1 MGIKGIDVSHWQG
14 NINWKKVAGDG
25 IKFAFIKATEGTTLK
40 DNKFETNVSGANA
53 AGIKTGA
60 YHFARFGSKSEALEE
75 ARFFL
80 SVVKKV
86 SLSYPL
92 VLDLEVN
99 QRNVGKSVLTDAAV
113 AFLREVEKAGYFAMI
128 YSGKSFLENCL
139 DESKLKP
146 FALWVARYNKKL
158 GRDADIWQYSDCGK
172 VAGISG
178 NVDMNICYRDG
189 LRAQAAVKTEKTSSV
204 KPVSNKKSG
213 KSNTTY
219 TVKKGDTLSEIAQ
232 KYGTTVKALQ
242 SLNNIK
248 DPNKIYVGQ
257 KLKISGNVSKSSNKK
272 QYYTIKSGDTL
283 SGISK
288 KFNTSIKTLQA
299 WNDIKNPNKIY
310 AGQKIR
316 VK

>member
-53 AGIKTGA
+53 VGIKTGA
-60 YHFARFGSKSEALEE
+60 YHFARFGSKSEALAE

-80 SVVKKV
+80 SVANKV
-86 SLSYPL
+86 RLTYPL

-99 QRNVGKSVLTDAAV
+99 QRNVSKSVLTDAAV

-146 FALWVARYNKKL
+146 FALWVARYNNTL
-158 GRDADIWQYSDCGK
+158 GRHADIWQYSSNGK
-172 VAGISG
+172 VSGISG
-178 NVDMNICYRDG
+178 NVDMNICYREG
-189 LRAQAAVKTEKTSSV
+189 LRAQVAVTTEKAATV
-204 KPVSNKKSG
+204 KPVSNKKPV
-213 KSNTTY
+213 KTEPVY
-219 TVKKGDTLSEIAQ
+219 TVKKGDALSVIAK
-232 KYGTTVKALQ
+232 KYNTTVKALQ

-257 KLKISGNVSKSSNKK
+257 KLKISSSASTVSNKK

-288 KFNTSIKTLQA
+288 RFNTSIKTLQN
-299 WNDIKNPNKIY
+299 WNGIKNANKIY

-316 VK
+316 VG

>member
-14 NINWKKVAGDG
+14 DINWKKVAADR

-75 ARFFL
+75 AKFFL
-80 SVVKKV
+80 SAVKKV

-99 QRNVGKSVLTDAAV
+99 QRNVSKAVLTDAAV
-113 AFLREVEKAGYFAMI
+113 AFLREIEKAGYFAMI

-146 FALWVARYNKKL
+146 FALWVARYSSKL
-158 GRDADIWQYSDCGK
+158 GRDADIWQYSDCEK

-189 LRAQAAVKTEKTSSV
+189 LKAKVSGKTEKTPNV
-204 KPVSNKKSG
+204 KPVSNKKPV
-213 KSNTTY
+213 KTETVY

-232 KYGTTVKALQ
+232 KYNMTVKALQ

-257 KLKISGNVSKSSNKK
+257 KLKIGGSSSNKK

-299 WNDIKNPNKIY
+299 WNGIKNANKIY

>member
-40 DNKFETNVSGANA
+40 DNKFVTNVSGANA

-60 YHFARFGSKSEALEE
+60 YHFARFGSKSEALAE
-75 ARFFL
+75 AKFFL
-80 SVVKKV
+80 SVVKNAN
-86 SLSYPL
+86 LSYPL

-99 QRNVGKSVLTDAAV
+99 QRKVSKSVLTDAAV
-113 AFLREVEKAGYFAMI
+113 AFLLEVEKAGYFAMF
-128 YSGKSFLENCL
+128 YSYKDFLENSL

-146 FALWVARYNKKL
+146 FALWAARYNSIL
-158 GRDADIWQYSDCGK
+158 GRDADIWQYSSTGK
-172 VAGISG
+172 VSGISG

-189 LRAQAAVKTEKTSSV
+189 LRAKVSAKTDKAATV
-204 KPVSNKKSG
+204 KPVSNKKPV
-213 KSNTTY
+213 KTETVY
-219 TVKKGDTLSEIAQ
+219 TVKKGDALSVIAK
-232 KYGTTVKALQ
+232 KYNTTVKALQ

-257 KLKISGNVSKSSNKK
+257 KLKISSSASTASNKK

-288 KFNTSIKTLQA
+288 RFNTSIKTLQN
-299 WNDIKNPNKIY
+299 WNGIKNANKIY
-310 AGQKIR
+310 ARQKIR

>member
-14 NINWKKVAGDG
+14 SINWKKVAADG

-40 DNKFETNVSGANA
+40 DEKFETNASGANA

-60 YHFARFGSKSEALEE
+60 YHFARFGSKSEALAE

-80 SVVKKV
+80 SVAKKV
-86 SLSYPL
+86 DLSYPL

-99 QRNVGKSVLTDAAV
+99 QRNVSKSVLTDAAV
-113 AFLREVEKAGYFAMI
+113 AFLREIEKAGYFAMI

-146 FALWVARYNKKL
+146 FALWVARYNNKL
-158 GRDADIWQYSDCGK
+158 GRDADIWQYSSSGK
-172 VAGISG
+172 VSGISG
-178 NVDMNICYRDG
+178 NVDMNICYRNG
-189 LRAQAAVKTEKTSSV
+189 LRAQAAVKTAAV
-204 KPVSNKKSG
+204 KPVSNKKSV
-213 KSNTTY
+213 KSNTIY
-219 TVKKGDTLSEIAQ
+219 TIKKGDTLSEIAQ
-232 KYGTTVKALQ
+232 KYKTTVKALQ

-248 DPNKIYVGQ
+248 NPNKIYVGQ
-257 KLKISGNVSKSSNKK
+257 KLKISGSVSKSSNKK

-288 KFNTSIKTLQA
+288 RFNRSIKTLQA
-299 WNDIKNPNKIY
+299 WNGIKNANKIY

>member
-14 NINWKKVAGDG
+14 DINWKKVAADR

-60 YHFARFGSKSEALEE
+60 YHFARFGSKSEALAE
-75 ARFFL
+75 AKFFL
-80 SVVKKV
+80 SAVKKV

-99 QRNVGKSVLTDAAV
+99 QRNVSKSVLTDAAV
-113 AFLREVEKAGYFAMI
+113 AFLREIEKAGYFAMI

-146 FALWVARYNKKL
+146 FALWVARYSSKL

-178 NVDMNICYRDG
+178 NVDMNICYRED
-189 LRAQAAVKTEKTSSV
+189 LRCQVGVKAEKNP
-204 KPVSNKKSG
+204 KPSRKPGKSG
-213 KSNTTY
+213 TTY

-232 KYGTTVKALQ
+232 KNNTTVKALQ
-242 SLNNIK
+242 NLNNIK
-248 DPNKIYVGQ
+248 DANKIYVGQ
-257 KLKISGNVSKSSNKK
+257 KLKISGSPSTASNKK

-288 KFNTSIKTLQA
+288 RFNTSIKTLQA
-299 WNDIKNPNKIY
+299 WNGIKNANKIY

-316 VK
+316 VR

>member
-14 NINWKKVAGDG
+14 NIDWNKVAADG

-40 DNKFETNVSGANA
+40 DKKFETNVSGANA
-53 AGIKTGA
+53 VGIKTGA
-60 YHFARFGSKSEALEE
+60 YHFARFGSKSEALAE

-86 SLSYPL
+86 NLSYPL

-99 QRNVGKSVLTDAAV
+99 QRNVSKSVLTDAAV
-113 AFLREVEKAGYFAMI
+113 AFLRELESAGYFAMI

-139 DESKLKP
+139 DESKLNP
-146 FALWVARYNKKL
+146 FALWVARYSSKL
-158 GRDADIWQYSDCGK
+158 GRDADIWQYSDCGR

-189 LRAQAAVKTEKTSSV
+189 LQAHAAVKTKKTSAV
-204 KPVSNKKSG
+204 KSVSNKKSG
-213 KSNTTY
+213 KSEMTY
-219 TVKKGDTLSEIAQ
+219 TVKKGDTLSGIAQ
-232 KYGTTVKALQ
+232 KYKTTVKALQ

-248 DPNKIYVGQ
+248 DANKIYIGQ
-257 KLKISGNVSKSSNKK
+257 KLLIGRSSSKNK

-283 SGISK
+283 SEISK
-288 KFNTSIKTLQA
+288 RFNTSIKTLQA
-299 WNDIKNPNKIY
+299 WNSIKNPNKIY
-310 AGQKIR
+310 AGQEIR
-316 VK
+316 VR

>member
-14 NINWKKVAGDG
+14 NINWKQVAKDE

-40 DNKFETNVSGANA
+40 DKKFETNVLGANA

-60 YHFARFGSKSEALEE
+60 YHFARFGSKSEALAE

-99 QRNVGKSVLTDAAV
+99 ETDVSKSVLTNAAV
-113 AFLREVEKAGYFAMI
+113 AFLHEIESAGYFAMI
-128 YSGKSFLENCL
+128 YSSKSFFENCL
-139 DESKLKP
+139 DESQLKP
-146 FALWVARYNKKL
+146 FALWIARYSSKL

-178 NVDMNICYRDG
+178 NVDMNICYRAG
-189 LRAQAAVKTEKTSSV
+189 LRSKVVTAEKVGIKPVLNKKTEKAD
-204 KPVSNKKSG
+204 K
-213 KSNTTY
+213 TY
-219 TVKKGDTLSEIAQ
+219 TVNKGDTLSSIAQ
-232 KYGTTVKALQ
+232 KYKTTVKALQ

-248 DPNKIYVGQ
+248 DVNKIFVGQ
-257 KLKISGNVSKSSNKK
+257 KLKTSGNALKIKNKK
-272 QYYTIKSGDTL
+272 QFYTIKTGDTL
-283 SGISK
+283 SEISK
-288 KFNTSIKTLQA
+288 RFNTSVKTLQS
-299 WNDIKNPNKIY
+299 WNGIKNANQIY
-310 AGQKIR
+310 SGKKIR

>member
-40 DNKFETNVSGANA
+40 DNKFETNISGANA
-53 AGIKTGA
+53 AGLKTGA
-60 YHFARFGSKSEALEE
+60 YHFARFGSKSEALAE
-75 ARFFL
+75 AKFFL
-80 SVVKKV
+80 LVVKNV
-86 SLSYPL
+86 NLSYPL

-99 QRNVGKSVLTDAAV
+99 QRKVSKSVLTDAAV
-113 AFLREVEKAGYFAMI
+113 AFLREIEKAGYFAMI

-146 FALWVARYNKKL
+146 FALWVARYNNTL
-158 GRDADIWQYSDCGK
+158 GRHADIWQYSSSGK
-172 VAGISG
+172 VSGIAG
-178 NVDMNICYRDG
+178 NVDMNICYRIG
-189 LRAQAAVKTEKTSSV
+189 LRAQVSKTEKVATV
-204 KPVSNKKSG
+204 KPVSNKKPV
-213 KSNTTY
+213 KTETVY

-232 KYGTTVKALQ
+232 KYKTTVKALQ
-242 SLNNIK
+242 SSNNIK

-257 KLKISGNVSKSSNKK
+257 KLKISSSASTASNKK
-272 QYYTIKSGDTL
+272 QYYTINSGDTL

-288 KFNTSIKTLQA
+288 RFNTSIKTLQN
-299 WNDIKNPNKIY
+299 WNGIKNANKIY

>member
-1 MGIKGIDVSHWQG
+1 
-14 NINWKKVAGDG
+14 
-25 IKFAFIKATEGTTLK
+25 
-40 DNKFETNVSGANA
+40 ANA
-53 AGIKTGA
+53 VGIKTGA
-60 YHFARFGSKSEALEE
+60 YHFARFGSKSEALAE

-80 SVVKKV
+80 SVANKV
-86 SLSYPL
+86 HLTYPL

-99 QRNVGKSVLTDAAV
+99 QRNVSKSVLTDAAV

-146 FALWVARYNKKL
+146 FALWVARYNNTL
-158 GRDADIWQYSDCGK
+158 GRHADIWQYSDCGR

-189 LRAQAAVKTEKTSSV
+189 LRAQVAVTTEKAATV
-204 KPVSNKKSG
+204 KPVSNKKPV
-213 KSNTTY
+213 KTETVY

-232 KYGTTVKALQ
+232 KNNTTVKALQ
-242 SLNNIK
+242 NLNNIK
-248 DPNKIYVGQ
+248 DANKIYVGQ
-257 KLKISGNVSKSSNKK
+257 KLKISGSPSTASNKK

-288 KFNTSIKTLQA
+288 RFNTSIKTLQA
-299 WNDIKNPNKIY
+299 WNGIKNANKIY

-316 VK
+316 VR

>member
-14 NINWKKVAGDG
+14 NIDWKKVANDG
-25 IKFAFIKATEGTTLK
+25 IKFAFIKATEGITLIDK
-40 DNKFETNVSGANA
+40 KFETNVLGANA

-60 YHFARFGSKSEALEE
+60 YHFARFGSKSEALAE

-80 SVVKKV
+80 SLVKKV

-99 QRNVGKSVLTDAAV
+99 QRDVSKSVLTNAAV
-113 AFLREVEKAGYFAMI
+113 AFLREIESAGYFAMI
-128 YSGKSFLENCL
+128 YSSKSFFENCL

-146 FALWVARYNKKL
+146 FALWIARYSSKL

-178 NVDMNICYRDG
+178 NVDMNICYRAG
-189 LRAQAAVKTEKTSSV
+189 LRAKSAVTTEKT
-204 KPVSNKKSG
+204 VSNKKKG
-213 KSNTTY
+213 NLETTY
-219 TVKKGDTLSEIAQ
+219 TVKKGDTLSGIAC
-232 KYGTTVKALQ
+232 KYNTTVKDIQ

-248 DPNKIYVGQ
+248 DANKIYVGQ
-257 KLKISGNVSKSSNKK
+257 KLKVSGNASRPSDKN

-283 SGISK
+283 SEISK
-288 KFNTSIKTLQA
+288 RFNISIKSLLS
-299 WNDIKNPNKIY
+299 WNHLKNANKIY

>member
-40 DNKFETNVSGANA
+40 DNKFVTNISGANA
-53 AGIKTGA
+53 VGIKTGA
-60 YHFARFGSKSEALEE
+60 YHFARFGSKSEALAE

-80 SVVKKV
+80 SVANKV
-86 SLSYPL
+86 RLTYPL

-99 QRNVGKSVLTDAAV
+99 QRNVSKSVLTDAAV

-128 YSGKSFLENCL
+128 YSGKYCL
-139 DESKLKP
+139 DESKMKP
-146 FALWVARYNKKL
+146 FALWVARYNSTL
-158 GRDADIWQYSDCGK
+158 GRHADIWQYSSSGK
-172 VAGISG
+172 VSGISG

-189 LRAQAAVKTEKTSSV
+189 LRAQVAVATEKAATTV
-204 KPVSNKKSG
+204 KPVSNKKPA
-213 KSNTTY
+213 KTKMVY
-219 TVKKGDTLSEIAQ
+219 TVKKGDALSVIAK
-232 KYGTTVKALQ
+232 KYNTTVKALQ

-257 KLKISGNVSKSSNKK
+257 KLKISSSASTASTKK

-288 KFNTSIKTLQA
+288 RFNTSIKTLQN
-299 WNDIKNPNKIY
+299 WNGIKSANKIY
-310 AGQKIR
+310 AGNKIR
-316 VK
+316 IK

>member
-14 NINWKKVAGDG
+14 DINWKKVAGDG
-25 IKFAFIKATEGTTLK
+25 IEFAFIKATEGTTLK
-40 DNKFETNVSGANA
+40 DKKFEKNVSGANA

-60 YHFARFGSKSEALEE
+60 YHFARFGSKSEALAE
-75 ARFFL
+75 AKFFL
-80 SVVKKV
+80 SAVKKV

-99 QRNVGKSVLTDAAV
+99 KRNVSKSVLTDAAV
-113 AFLREVEKAGYFAMI
+113 TFLHEIEKAGYFAM

-146 FALWVARYNKKL
+146 FALWVARYSSKL

-172 VAGISG
+172 VAGIAG
-178 NVDMNICYRDG
+178 NVDMNMCYRED
-189 LRAQAAVKTEKTSSV
+189 LRCQVGRKAETNP
-204 KPVSNKKSG
+204 KPSKKPG
-213 KSNTTY
+213 KRTTY

-232 KYGTTVKALQ
+232 KYNTTVKALQ
-242 SLNNIK
+242 SSNNIK
-248 DPNKIYVGQ
+248 DTNKIYVGQ
-257 KLKISGNVSKSSNKK
+257 KLKISGSNSKTSNKK
-272 QYYTIKSGDTL
+272 HYYTIISGDTL

-299 WNDIKNPNKIY
+299 WNDINNPNKIY

-316 VK
+316 VR

>member
-40 DNKFETNVSGANA
+40 DNKFETNVSDANV

-60 YHFARFGSKSEALEE
+60 YHFARFGSKSEALAE
-75 ARFFL
+75 AKFFL
-80 SVVKKV
+80 SVVKNVK
-86 SLSYPL
+86 LSYPL

-99 QRNVGKSVLTDAAV
+99 QRKVSKSVLTDAAV
-113 AFLREVEKAGYFAMI
+113 AFLSEIEKAGYFAMI

-146 FALWVARYNKKL
+146 FALWVARYNNTL
-158 GRDADIWQYSDCGK
+158 GRHADIWQYSSSGQ
-172 VAGISG
+172 VSGIAG
-178 NVDMNICYRDG
+178 NVDMNICYRIG
-189 LRAQAAVKTEKTSSV
+189 LRAQVSVKTEKVATI
-204 KPVSNKKSG
+204 KPVSNKKPV
-213 KSNTTY
+213 KTETVY
-219 TVKKGDTLSEIAQ
+219 TVKKGDTLSGIAQ
-232 KYGTTVKALQ
+232 KYKTTVKALQ

-248 DPNKIYVGQ
+248 DANKIYIGQ
-257 KLKISGNVSKSSNKK
+257 KLKIGGSSPNNK

-288 KFNTSIKTLQA
+288 RFNTSIKTLQA

-316 VK
+316 VN